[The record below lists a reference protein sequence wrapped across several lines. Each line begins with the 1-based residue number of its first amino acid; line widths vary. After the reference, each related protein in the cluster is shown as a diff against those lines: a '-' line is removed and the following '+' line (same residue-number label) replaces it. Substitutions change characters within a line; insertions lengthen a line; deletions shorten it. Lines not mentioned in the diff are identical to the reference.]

1 LAHLGEKKPRKLI
14 DCNSPNLLC
23 AFAFIFFRLFKGALA
38 AAAATAVG
46 HFPWFLTYNFLN
58 EQLPEI
64 SASDDLLL
72 SLARSAFL
80 GFSASCVSDICSNSL
95 RVIKTTKQ
103 TAQLVM
109 QDPNNDDSGDKSSSK
124 KKATPSYGE
133 IVKEILEK
141 DGYQGLFGRGL
152 QTRLIANSIQG
163 AAFSVLWR
171 YFQQTGGGGAA

>member
-1 LAHLGEKKPRKLI
+1 VCPFFFF
-14 DCNSPNLLC
+14 S
-23 AFAFIFFRLFKGALA
+23 FFRLSKKGALA

-58 EQLPEI
+58 EKLPEI

-80 GFSASCVSDICSNSL
+80 GFSASCVSDVCSNSL

-103 TAQLVM
+103 TAQLGVV
-109 QDPNNDDSGDKSSSK
+109 QDPNSDNDTAGDNSSSK
-124 KKATPSYGE
+124 KKATASYGD
-133 IVKEILEK
+133 IVKEIIEK

-171 YFQQTGGGGAA
+171 YFQQTGGGGSA